1 MEQPDFYELTAQNYA
16 AATYLL
22 GIDAVVMLEDM
33 NDEWF
38 WKQTLKNYRPA
49 KYQFVAGTRNN
60 ESSTTSTGCGQCL
73 KFQGFFS
80 QRFFTCIDSDFRYLN
95 GENISADNGI
105 VQTYTYSW
113 ENHCAYHTRLN
124 KGMIGFDFAL
134 FMTEFSAIIHKGL
147 IFLLFQQ
154 QNGLNHFTPKQLKKC
169 IAQQYKKGDEV
180 DNGKAILKRIGEELE
195 CKLNN
200 SIGYD
205 TFDYKR
211 WSEFYET
218 KGVNKENAYLY
229 VRGHNLYNMLL
240 SIGNKLYTGTNTDFE
255 KDILLA
261 PISFDIYPEIQKVGE
276 DINNLN
282 HLN

>member
-1 MEQPDFYELTAQNYA
+1 
-16 AATYLL
+16 
-22 GIDAVVMLEDM
+22 
-33 NDEWF
+33 
-38 WKQTLKNYRPA
+38 
-49 KYQFVAGTRNN
+49 
-60 ESSTTSTGCGQCL
+60 L